1 MSLYLSIK
9 EVWRNRSRFFLFSLV
24 IALITVLVLFIAGLA
39 EGLATANR
47 EYLAKLDAQ
56 LIVFQEKVQ
65 LSTLTS
71 RLGTRTLQEVRRIPG
86 VAEVGRVGFS
96 NVTIVFGDGREDID
110 VSLIGVDPGKP
121 GGAPALSGRELLS
134 SRAYE
139 TVIDGKMAAQAGLKV
154 GDTLTIKSIQ
164 GTDDKFYK
172 LRVVGIT
179 DGRQY
184 FFQPSIFVPLQVWD
198 KLRPQGSSESAAAA
212 SSDLAYNV
220 LVVRLADPAAQSLV
234 AERIQSQSTRTEV
247 TDVVTAYKATPGYA
261 AQQSTLNTQRGFTL
275 LIGILVIGGFFQ
287 IQTLQKVP
295 NIGMLKAVGASNSTV
310 GWAVVMQIIA
320 VTVFGVFMGTLGTL
334 LLSLGLP
341 AQVPILFTPATLIA
355 AMISLLVIGPIG
367 GLVSVR
373 LALRVEPLMALGLS
387 S

>member
-1 MSLYLSIK
+1 MSFYLSIK
-9 EVWRNRSRFFLFSLV
+9 EIWRNRGRFFLFSLV

-47 EYLAKLDAQ
+47 EYLAKLDGE
-56 LIVFQEKVQ
+56 LLVFQEKVK

-71 RLGTRTLQEVRRIPG
+71 RIGRQTLQEVRRIPG
-86 VAEVGRVGFS
+86 VAAVGPVGFS
-96 NVTIVFGDGREDID
+96 NATLVFTDGRKDID
-110 VSLIGVDPGKP
+110 VSLIGIEPGEP
-121 GGAPALSGRELLS
+121 GGAPALSGRNLVS
-134 SRAYE
+134 RRAYE

-172 LRVVGIT
+172 LRVAGIT

-198 KLRPQGSSESAAAA
+198 KIRPQASDVSAAAP
-212 SSDLAYNV
+212 SNDPAYNI
-220 LVVRLADPAAQSLV
+220 LVVKLSDPAAQNAMLQ
-234 AERIQSQSTRTEV
+234 RIQSQASQVEV
-247 TDVVTAYKATPGYA
+247 TDKITAYKATPGYA

-295 NIGMLKAVGASNSTV
+295 NIGMLKAVGASNIIV
-310 GWAVVMQIIA
+310 GWAVVLQIFA
-320 VTVFGVFMGTLGTL
+320 VTVFGVLLGTLGTL

-341 AQVPILFTPATLIA
+341 GEVPILFTPTTILA
-355 AMISLLVIGPIG
+355 AMLSLLVIGPIG